1 MPKIESEEL
10 TKVTLLLFKSDYER
24 LIELAPRMGVSAA
37 IRLLVRQHVA
47 RLSGHAISLDSVE

>member
-24 LIELAPRMGVSAA
+24 VMELAPRMGGSAA
-37 IRLLVRQHVA
+37 IRTIVRDYVA
-47 RLSGHAISLDSVE
+47 RLTRPSLSEVES